1 MKILDRFFA
10 RTPPPKTTDQIA
22 TLIEGFANGTG
33 GRWDWDYFISTH
45 FGDERVNWAQN
56 ECFKVEQEFPRTG
69 PVGWCNETEPW
80 DEMER
85 SPKDL
90 GNSLEWA
97 GDSGSRNIVV
107 LAEEVASEIA
117 RPSVPLHGWGLVMDK
132 LQLVGCGILLIV
144 LIAAVIAGVQ
154 ALFGWK

>member
-69 PVGWCNETEPW
+69 PVGWCNEKGLDRLRAIATEL
-80 DEMER
+80 R
-85 SPKDL
+85 
-90 GNSLEWA
+90 A
-97 GDSGSRNIVV
+97 SGKVDITTEGGPQQKPT
-107 LAEEVASEIA
+107 A
-117 RPSVPLHGWGLVMDK
+117 PS
-132 LQLVGCGILLIV
+132 
-144 LIAAVIAGVQ
+144 
-154 ALFGWK
+154 